1 MLDKYLLFYA
11 VYLIH
16 LLYCRAQEYFSIQA
30 LLQVGLQCSKLL
42 ILDFLIFN
50 EYIHALLY
58 YWRSIRP
65 SYVSYMP
72 VVCIYSLSLGTGA
85 NISSL
90 PSKLG
95 SQKGSLRCYEESPLK
110 LQWSGWRYSILI
122 HRLVVISWRET
133 VNVETRVCTC
143 TIDIKCLPIL
153 DSLSSP
159 SNVLLLLLHLN
170 PQNLPILCADTSLF
184 ESVIWI
190 ALRIHNYH
198 SFHLMRSLSS
208 ACFLFHLMLLCI
220 VRDHILDLY
229 CAPTTLV
236 FPALQ
241 AQLVYI
247 RFDESC

>member
-1 MLDKYLLFYA
+1 M
-11 VYLIH
+11 H
-16 LLYCRAQEYFSIQA
+16 
-30 LLQVGLQCSKLL
+30 
-42 ILDFLIFN
+42 
-50 EYIHALLY
+50 LLY

-65 SYVSYMP
+65 SYVGCMA
-72 VVCIYSLSLGTGA
+72 VVCIDSLSFGTGA

-143 TIDIKCLPIL
+143 RPIDIKWLPIL

-159 SNVLLLLLHLN
+159 WSHLLSNVALHFLHLN
-170 PQNLPILCADTSLF
+170 PQNLRILCADTSLF

-198 SFHLMRSLSS
+198 SFHPMRSLSS
-208 ACFLFHLMLLCI
+208 ACFWLHLMLLCI

-241 AQLVYI
+241 AQLVYT

>member
-1 MLDKYLLFYA
+1 M
-11 VYLIH
+11 H
-16 LLYCRAQEYFSIQA
+16 LL
-30 LLQVGLQCSKLL
+30 
-42 ILDFLIFN
+42 
-50 EYIHALLY
+50 H

-65 SYVSYMP
+65 LYVGYMA
-72 VVCIYSLSLGTGA
+72 VVCIDSLSFGTGA

-110 LQWSGWRYSILI
+110 LQWSGWRYSLLI

-241 AQLVYI
+241 AQLVYT

>member
-1 MLDKYLLFYA
+1 MA
-11 VYLIH
+11 
-16 LLYCRAQEYFSIQA
+16 
-30 LLQVGLQCSKLL
+30 
-42 ILDFLIFN
+42 
-50 EYIHALLY
+50 
-58 YWRSIRP
+58 
-65 SYVSYMP
+65 
-72 VVCIYSLSLGTGA
+72 VVCIDSLSFGTGA

-198 SFHLMRSLSS
+198 SFHPMRSLSS
-208 ACFLFHLMLLCI
+208 ACFLLRLMLLCI

-241 AQLVYI
+241 AQLVYT

>member
-16 LLYCRAQEYFSIQA
+16 LLCCRVREYFSIQA

-241 AQLVYI
+241 AQLVYT

>member
-1 MLDKYLLFYA
+1 M
-11 VYLIH
+11 H
-16 LLYCRAQEYFSIQA
+16 
-30 LLQVGLQCSKLL
+30 
-42 ILDFLIFN
+42 
-50 EYIHALLY
+50 LLY
-58 YWRSIRP
+58 YWRSKSP
-65 SYVSYMP
+65 SYVGCMA
-72 VVCIYSLSLGTGA
+72 VVCIDSLSFGTGA

-184 ESVIWI
+184 ESVIRI

-241 AQLVYI
+241 AQLVYT